1 LVRPQSTYQNEEKVP
16 RDSRG
21 RKPFEIVPI
30 KRVDVYESVLA
41 QLNALI
47 TGSGMEPGDRLPP
60 ERELVERLGVS
71 RVSVREALRALE
83 SMGKIE
89 IRPNAGSFVVHPN
102 GNAMANQMRSVL
114 PVDRTFLEYLIEV
127 RAAIEDKVVALVA
140 ERPEADLSMVHATLE
155 RSEADLQESGESGS
169 LDLRFEAA
177 LAREAGNPLLAEM
190 QRSVHQLWVEAWSEC
205 RIAPGDWRQFYAE
218 HLAIFEALDDGNG
231 ELARRL
237 MAAHVDRTIE
247 KATPVGRR
255 GGDG

>member
-1 LVRPQSTYQNEEKVP
+1 MRRVGE
-16 RDSRG
+16 

-47 TGSGMEPGDRLPP
+47 TESGMVPGERLPP

-89 IRPNAGSFVVHPN
+89 IRPNAGSFLVHPN
-102 GNAMANQMRSVL
+102 GNAFASQMRSVL
-114 PVDRTFLEYLIEV
+114 PVDRAFLEHLVDV
-127 RAAIEDKVVALVA
+127 RAAVEDKVVALVA
-140 ERPEADLSMVHATLE
+140 KRPEADLSAVRAALE
-155 RSEADLQESGESGS
+155 RSESDLSETGEPGS

-205 RIAPGDWRQFYAE
+205 RIAPGDWRRFHAE
-218 HLAIFEALDDGNG
+218 HLEILSALERGDAG
-231 ELARRL
+231 LARRL
-237 MAAHVDRTIE
+237 MADHVDRTIE
-247 KATPVGRR
+247 KASSA
-255 GGDG
+255 